1 MDAKQLLHQFYN
13 ILSEA
18 HRRSILESSN
28 LFSNWI
34 NLLVETATYDPYI
47 FRFNKQSHTMDK
59 QTHSYASDKQTHSY
73 TSDDLET
80 LLKSAVEDITLI
92 ENKCDNWT
100 RPLSLEISL
109 KKILAT
115 QQNAKPK
122 IRLVRKGCHSNK
134 SANIKMCS
142 HVISQFY
149 PHPVCPVVNIKNHT
163 HQNNTQYK
171 VPAQKVKKSSK
182 YTEAYR
188 RMEFLP
194 YTALPASLEQ
204 VIFPNHTPSSADD
217 YNDPYW
223 PTKTQC
229 LELVEGLTDNL
240 PQFTG
245 TFLTPE
251 ARGIRYSNVLHY

>member
-1 MDAKQLLHQFYN
+1 MDTKQLLHQFYN
-13 ILSEA
+13 VLSEA
-18 HRRSILESSN
+18 HRHSVLDSSN

-34 NLLVETATYDPYI
+34 NLLVETATYDSYI
-47 FRFNKQSHTMDK
+47 FRYNKQSHTRDK
-59 QTHSYASDKQTHSY
+59 QIHSYASDKQTHSY

-80 LLKSAVEDITLI
+80 LLRSAVEDITLL

-109 KKILAT
+109 KKILAA

-122 IRLVRKGCHSNK
+122 IRLVRESCHSNK
-134 SANIKMCS
+134 SDNINVCS
-142 HVISQFY
+142 HVISRFY
-149 PHPVCPVVNIKNHT
+149 PHPVCPVVHIKNHT

-204 VIFPNHTPSSADD
+204 VIFPNHTPSSTDD

-240 PQFTG
+240 PRFTG

-251 ARGIRYSNVLHY
+251 ARGIRYTNILHY